1 MAEIFNPQFI
11 KLWQGRLYET
21 FLHLLKNWY
30 FLILATLISGC
41 IGYYFINKVK
51 PTYTATISFVLS
63 TDQKASNPL
72 AGLAAQLGFDAST
85 TGSENIFSG
94 DNIIE
99 LFKSRK
105 LIGKALL
112 SEVDAKTHESLIDYM
127 IKIQQGPAQQ
137 KNIPFPKDPSKY
149 NSQETALYR
158 KCISSVAGKFTVFKK
173 DKKLIFYIISATTVD
188 ANLSYYLSKYMLQE
202 TSNFFIDIK
211 TKTAASSLRLLKNEA
226 DTLGMILSQTYRSTA
241 NTIDRSYNLNPSIT
255 IQRSGA
261 LLNQAKVAAYGAA
274 YTEVMRNLEIAKINL
289 QKETPLYRIID
300 EPEMPL
306 GAQKPNILRHV
317 ILTTFIG
324 IFLMTCLL
332 ISEKLIKF
340 LF

>member
-1 MAEIFNPQFI
+1 MAELFDPQFI

-30 FLILATLISGC
+30 FLILAALISGC
-41 IGYYFINKVK
+41 IGYYFIYKVK

-72 AGLAAQLGFDAST
+72 AGLAAQLGVDAST
-85 TGSENIFSG
+85 AGSENIFSG

-112 SEVDAKTHESLIDYM
+112 SEVDANTHESLIDYM

-137 KNIPFPKDPSKY
+137 KYIPFPKDPSKY

-173 DKKLIFYIISATTVD
+173 DKKLIFYIISATTGD
-188 ANLSYYLSKYMLQE
+188 DNLSYYLAKYMLQE

-211 TKTAASSLRLLKNEA
+211 TKSAASGLKLLRLEA
-226 DTLGMILSQTYRSTA
+226 DTLDMILSQTYRSTA

-255 IQRSGA
+255 VQRSGT
-261 LLNQAKVAAYGAA
+261 LLNQVKINAYGAA
-274 YTEVMRNLEIAKINL
+274 YIEVMRNLEMAKINL

-300 EPEMPL
+300 EPELPL
-306 GAQKPNILRHV
+306 GAQVPNITSHV
-317 ILTTFIG
+317 KTASLIGLFI
-324 IFLMTCLL
+324 MSCLL
-332 ISEKLIKF
+332 VAEKLVKF